1 VNLTL
6 TAGLFLL
13 AVVLLG
19 IGIEVYRLRSRKR
32 RRRKVAQAPPRR
44 LPQLERRM
52 ADAFSGPRAVYGD
65 LFAEFS
71 VWRHAETTRMDV
83 ATRDPWL
90 ALNAF
95 TQSLI
100 LRHLWQSLS
109 NFARNTV
116 LVHVDPGTPRAIVWS
131 AVSTENFNDGG
142 KLEPWA
148 PAKGR
153 VGTLI
158 SGP

>member
-1 VNLTL
+1 MNVTP
-6 TAGLFLL
+6 TAGIVLL

-19 IGIEVYRLRSRKR
+19 IIEVYRLRSHKR
-32 RRRKVAQAPPRR
+32 RREAALALTRR

-52 ADAFSGPRAVYGD
+52 TDAFSGPRAVYGD

-71 VWRHAETTRMDV
+71 IWRHAETTRMDV

-90 ALNAF
+90 TLNAF

-100 LRHLWQSLS
+100 LRHLWRSLA
-109 NFARNTV
+109 NFARSSV
-116 LVHVDPGTPRAIVWS
+116 LVQVDPGTPRALVWS
-131 AVSTENFNDGG
+131 ATSTENFNDGG
-142 KLEPWA
+142 NLEPWA

-153 VGTLI
+153 VGTLLP
-158 SGP
+158 GP